1 MAAFAP
7 YYFANHNQGLQ
18 NYFNTAQLHDYSYFT
33 EDLPNAAPMINYGGT
48 FGSQGTVFAQR
59 DVTITD
65 TVNSHFSFS
74 PDDVHVSVGDADGN
88 LLNPQPDSTVTV
100 DGQNISIR
108 VSGIESENRVLCE
121 VFCTS
126 SGSFTSEENGFQN
139 TNDGD
144 ASASLTGSKE
154 SPLVLPSP
162 RLYSQPVSLPN
173 TGGSGRRVVYSG
185 TAPMMCVLAI
195 LCYKK
200 QERKNNK

>member
-185 TAPMMCVLAI
+185 TAAMMCVLAI